1 MASLT
6 DILSPSKTKTPR
18 YATYHAYEGVATVN
32 TEGTLIFRTHESGW
46 VAVLDQA
53 DLVLLGACD
62 EVAVQH
68 ALDAAAGDLVTIATS
83 RKNLEVGR

>member
-1 MASLT
+1 MNTVAS
-6 DILSPSKTKTPR
+6 ILSPSKIKTPR
-18 YATYHAYEGVATVN
+18 YAQYHGYEGIATMS
-32 TEGTLIFRTHESGW
+32 TTGALIFRTHESGW